1 MLRVLT
7 MLLVATGICGAA
19 ALYVGARLLVPL
31 GLPNPWRGIAW
42 AVMAV
47 PAAGWPW
54 LLVLRHYFPG
64 AWAEVALSVVYVA
77 LGLFSFLFAFTL
89 LRDAAWVGLA
99 ATAKVVGAAAG
110 AGAPGWSAWLTTAG
124 AWSPP
129 WLPASSFTVM
139 VLALAA
145 AGIGAIQ
152 AARPRLVA
160 VTIPVAEL
168 APDLDGLRIAQISD
182 IHLGP
187 LTPAAFLA
195 TVVSRVNALHPD
207 LVAITGDLVDATVAE
222 RGVEI
227 RPLAGLAAPAFFV
240 TGNHEYYWG
249 PTAWCDA
256 LTACGVTVLRGDH
269 RRVTHGGAT
278 LVIAGVDD
286 PARGGADGPTSTTR
300 PDTALDG
307 APAADFYLLLAHRP
321 SVGYTAAVAGVD
333 LQLSGHTHGGQFF
346 PWNLLINRIMPFS
359 PGLHRHRDT
368 WIYTSRGTGFWGPPI
383 RLGAPAEITLLTLRR
398 TGS

>member
-1 MLRVLT
+1 LLRVLT
-7 MLLVATGICGAA
+7 MLLAATGICGAA
-19 ALYVGARLLVPL
+19 ALYVGARLVVPL
-31 GLPNPWRGIAW
+31 GLPNPSRAIAW
-42 AVMAV
+42 LVVAV
-47 PAAGWPW
+47 PAVGWPW

-64 AWAEVALSVVYVA
+64 AWAEVALSVVYVT
-77 LGLFSFLFAFTL
+77 LGLFSFLFTFTL

-99 ATAKVVGAAAG
+99 ATAKVVGAVAG
-110 AGAPGWSAWLTTAG
+110 DGAPGWSAWLATAG
-124 AWSPP
+124 AWGPP
-129 WLPASSFTVM
+129 WLPASSLTVI
-139 VLALAA
+139 VFSLAA
-145 AGIGAIQ
+145 AGIGAFQ
-152 AARPRLVA
+152 AAHPRLA
-160 VTIPVAEL
+160 EVTIPVADL

-240 TGNHEYYWG
+240 TGNHEYYFG
-249 PTAWCDA
+249 PAAWCDA
-256 LTACGVTVLRGDH
+256 VAAAGVTVLRGDH

-278 LVIAGVDD
+278 VVIAGVDD
-286 PARGGADGPTSTTR
+286 PARGGDAGPTATTF

-321 SVGYTAAVAGVD
+321 AVGYAAAEAGVD

-368 WIYTSRGTGFWGPPI
+368 WIYTSRGTGFWGPPV

-398 TGS
+398 AGS